1 MMNKE
6 LHSDL
11 PIPPGEFLE
20 EVLEDLGMSKDEL
33 ARRMDRPAAK
43 LSAIFSGDKAITP
56 ETALQLEKVT
66 AVPAHI
72 WTGLESEYRLI
83 LARIHAKSELENKK
97 IESPLITRYCYK
109 ELVRL
114 GYVEKKTKPSD
125 KVDELQKYLC
135 VTSLNNTVNIKR
147 YHPFF
152 KQNIN
157 KHNKI
162 SSEALISWIRM
173 GEIEAQKFQ
182 TKSFDPGKLYN
193 LIPDLRQMTLKPLDN
208 FQKKFGEKFSDAGV
222 ALVVVPHFP
231 KTYAHGASFWLNKNK
246 AVLMITIRGRWAD
259 MFWFSLIHELGHIL
273 LHNKQQIFVESDD
286 ISFVNQKLEDEAD
299 KFAADILIP
308 SAEFKSFVNKNI
320 INKKDIIEFAGKIY
334 IHPGIVVGRL
344 HHDNIIPQAWFND
357 LRERY

>member
-20 EVLEDLGMSKDEL
+20 EVLEDLGMNKDEL
-33 ARRMDRPAAK
+33 SRRMDRPAAK
-43 LSAIFSGDKAITP
+43 LSAIFRGDKAITP

-66 AVPAHI
+66 GVPAHI
-72 WTGLESEYRLI
+72 WAGLESEYRLM
-83 LARIHAKSELENKK
+83 LARIHAKSEFENKK
-97 IESPLITRYCYK
+97 IESPLITKYCYK

-114 GYVEKKTKPSD
+114 GYAEKKTKPSD

-135 VTSLNNTVNIKR
+135 VTSLSNMVNIKR

-152 KQNIN
+152 KQNLN

-173 GEIEAQKFQ
+173 GEIEAQKIQ
-182 TKSFDPGKLYN
+182 TKSFDAGKLYN
-193 LIPDLRQMTLKPLDN
+193 LIPDLRQMTLKPPDK
-208 FQKKFGEKFSDAGV
+208 FQSEFVTKFSDAGV

-231 KTYAHGASFWLNKNK
+231 KTYSHGASFWLNKNK
-246 AVLMITIRGRWAD
+246 AVLMITIRGKWAD

-273 LHNKQQIFVESDD
+273 LHNKQQIFIESDD
-286 ISFVNQKLEDEAD
+286 ISFVNQKFEDEAD
-299 KFAADILIP
+299 KFAADNLIP
-308 SAEFKSFVNKNI
+308 SAELKHFVNNNI
-320 INKKDIIEFAGKIY
+320 FYKKDILEFADKIN